1 MKDQITPDRIANSI
15 RLLRGD
21 HEGVFLIVEGHSDKL
36 IYERLVNKQEVRV
49 TIASGKNNAIKALS
63 ILEKEDN
70 FRRVVAVIDADFSRI
85 EQQIPDSNNL
95 FLTDEHDL
103 EMMLI
108 KSAAFDKLLKE
119 RGSEEKIKAFTEDI
133 RETLL
138 KLGQEIGKL
147 RWLSLRNK
155 LDLKFEGLNTD
166 FLKEDSKQ
174 FSTMLDV
181 DFLDQNFLDNVLD
194 QLNKEFAKQI
204 QSEFDKQKSTT
215 TVTSG
220 RDSNTGITLLY
231 DKPSWIFTR
240 DDGQGNNVYL
250 KLDQENNYKIN
261 LQQNDFQV
269 FDYTLGGS
277 GNVIYIKQSSR

>member
-63 ILEKEDN
+63 ILEKEN
-70 FRRVVAVIDADFSRI
+70 FCRVFAVIDADFSRI
-85 EQQIPDSNNL
+85 EQQIPHSNNL

-119 RGSEEKIKAFTEDI
+119 RESEEKIKAFTEDI

-155 LDLKFEGLNTD
+155 LDLKFEGLNFKNFID
-166 FLKEDSKQ
+166 KEKLSINIDKLIISIKNNSQ
-174 FSTMLDV
+174 KLSLDE
-181 DFLDQNFLDNVLD
+181 Q
-194 QLNKEFAKQI
+194 
-204 QSEFDKQKSTT
+204 
-215 TVTSG
+215 
-220 RDSNTGITLLY
+220 
-231 DKPSWIFTR
+231 
-240 DDGQGNNVYL
+240 
-250 KLDQENNYKIN
+250 
-261 LQQNDFQV
+261 
-269 FDYTLGGS
+269 
-277 GNVIYIKQSSR
+277 

>member
-1 MKDQITPDRIANSI
+1 
-15 RLLRGD
+15 
-21 HEGVFLIVEGHSDKL
+21 
-36 IYERLVNKQEVRV
+36 V

-155 LDLKFEGLNTD
+155 LDLKFEGLNFKNFID
-166 FLKEDSKQ
+166 KENLSI
-174 FSTMLDV
+174 
-181 DFLDQNFLDNVLD
+181 N
-194 QLNKEFAKQI
+194 I
-204 QSEFDKQKSTT
+204 DKLIISIKNHSQ
-215 TVTSG
+215 
-220 RDSNTGITLLY
+220 
-231 DKPSWIFTR
+231 KPS
-240 DDGQGNNVYL
+240 
-250 KLDQENNYKIN
+250 LDE
-261 LQQNDFQV
+261 QQ
-269 FDYTLGGS
+269 
-277 GNVIYIKQSSR
+277 IKQDLSVISDENHDPWQLCCGHDFISILAIALCKVLGTWNANDVKTEVLERELRLAYELSYFYQTQIYQLMVNWQSNHHPDQIF

>member
-155 LDLKFEGLNTD
+155 LDLKFEGLNFKNFIDKEKLSINIDELIRSIKNNSQKLSLDEQQIKQDLSVISDENHDPWQLCCGHD
-166 FLKEDSKQ
+166 FISILAIALCKVLG
-174 FSTMLDV
+174 TWNANDV
-181 DFLDQNFLDNVLD
+181 KTEVLERELRLAYELSYFYQTQIY
-194 QLNKEFAKQI
+194 QLMVNW
-204 QSEFDKQKSTT
+204 QS
-215 TVTSG
+215 
-220 RDSNTGITLLY
+220 NHH
-231 DKPSWIFTR
+231 P
-240 DDGQGNNVYL
+240 
-250 KLDQENNYKIN
+250 YKI
-261 LQQNDFQV
+261 F
-269 FDYTLGGS
+269 
-277 GNVIYIKQSSR
+277 

>member
-1 MKDQITPDRIANSI
+1 MREQITPDRIANSI
-15 RLLRGD
+15 RLLRSA

-63 ILEKEDN
+63 ILEKEN

-119 RGSEEKIKAFTEDI
+119 RGSEEKIAAFPKDI

-147 RWLSLRNK
+147 RLLSLRNK
-155 LDLKFEGLNTD
+155 LDLKFEGLNFSKFIDKKNLNLSIDIDKLIRSIKNHSQKLSLDEQQIKQDLSVISDENHDPWQLCCGHD
-166 FLKEDSKQ
+166 FISILAIALCKVLGTWNANDVKKEDWERELRLAYELSYFYQ
-174 FSTMLDV
+174 T
-181 DFLDQNFLDNVLD
+181 QIY
-194 QLNKEFAKQI
+194 QLMVNWQSNNHPYQI
-204 QSEFDKQKSTT
+204 F
-215 TVTSG
+215 
-220 RDSNTGITLLY
+220 
-231 DKPSWIFTR
+231 
-240 DDGQGNNVYL
+240 
-250 KLDQENNYKIN
+250 
-261 LQQNDFQV
+261 
-269 FDYTLGGS
+269 
-277 GNVIYIKQSSR
+277 

>member
-155 LDLKFEGLNTD
+155 LDLKFEGLN
-166 FLKEDSKQ
+166 FKN
-174 FSTMLDV
+174 FI
-181 DFLDQNFLDNVLD
+181 DQKNLSIN
-194 QLNKEFAKQI
+194 I
-204 QSEFDKQKSTT
+204 DKLIISIKNHSQ
-215 TVTSG
+215 
-220 RDSNTGITLLY
+220 
-231 DKPSWIFTR
+231 KPS
-240 DDGQGNNVYL
+240 
-250 KLDQENNYKIN
+250 LDE
-261 LQQNDFQV
+261 QQ
-269 FDYTLGGS
+269 
-277 GNVIYIKQSSR
+277 IKQDLSVISDENHDPWQLCCGHDFIDILAIALCKVLGTWNANDVKTEVLERELRLAYELSYFYQTQIYQLMVNWQSNHHPDQIF

>member
-85 EQQIPDSNNL
+85 EQQILDSNNL

-155 LDLKFEGLNTD
+155 LDLKFEGLNFKNFID
-166 FLKEDSKQ
+166 QKNLSINIDKLIISIKNNSQ
-174 FSTMLDV
+174 KLSLD
-181 DFLDQNFLDNVLD
+181 
-194 QLNKEFAKQI
+194 E
-204 QSEFDKQKSTT
+204 
-215 TVTSG
+215 
-220 RDSNTGITLLY
+220 
-231 DKPSWIFTR
+231 
-240 DDGQGNNVYL
+240 
-250 KLDQENNYKIN
+250 
-261 LQQNDFQV
+261 QQ
-269 FDYTLGGS
+269 
-277 GNVIYIKQSSR
+277 IKQDLSVISDENHDPWQLCCGHDFIGILAIALCKVLGTWNANDVKTEVLERELRLAYELSYFYQTQIYQLMINWQSNHHPDQIF

>member
-1 MKDQITPDRIANSI
+1 MREQITPDRIANSI

-85 EQQIPDSNNL
+85 EQQILDSNNL

-155 LDLKFEGLNTD
+155 LDLKFEGLNFKNFID
-166 FLKEDSKQ
+166 KENLSI
-174 FSTMLDV
+174 
-181 DFLDQNFLDNVLD
+181 N
-194 QLNKEFAKQI
+194 I
-204 QSEFDKQKSTT
+204 DKLIISIKNHSQ
-215 TVTSG
+215 
-220 RDSNTGITLLY
+220 
-231 DKPSWIFTR
+231 KPS
-240 DDGQGNNVYL
+240 
-250 KLDQENNYKIN
+250 LDE
-261 LQQNDFQV
+261 QQ
-269 FDYTLGGS
+269 
-277 GNVIYIKQSSR
+277 IKQDLSVISDENHDPWQLCCGHDFIGILAIALCKVLGTWNANDVKTEVLERELRLAYELSYFYQTQIYQLMINWQSNHHPDQIF

>member
-1 MKDQITPDRIANSI
+1 MREQITPDRIANSI
-15 RLLRGD
+15 RLLRSN

-63 ILEKEDN
+63 ILEKEN

-119 RGSEEKIKAFTEDI
+119 RGSEEKIAAFPKDI

-147 RWLSLRNK
+147 RLLSLRNK
-155 LDLKFEGLNTD
+155 LDLKFEGLKFGKFIDKEKLSINIDELIRSIKNHSHKLSLDEQQIKQDLSVISDENHDPWQLCCGHDFISILAIALWKVLGTWNATD
-166 FLKEDSKQ
+166 VKKEDLERDLRLAYELSYFYQ
-174 FSTMLDV
+174 T
-181 DFLDQNFLDNVLD
+181 QIY
-194 QLNKEFAKQI
+194 QLMVNW
-204 QSEFDKQKSTT
+204 QS
-215 TVTSG
+215 
-220 RDSNTGITLLY
+220 NHH
-231 DKPSWIFTR
+231 P
-240 DDGQGNNVYL
+240 
-250 KLDQENNYKIN
+250 YKI
-261 LQQNDFQV
+261 F
-269 FDYTLGGS
+269 
-277 GNVIYIKQSSR
+277 

>member
-1 MKDQITPDRIANSI
+1 MREQITPDRIANSI

-85 EQQIPDSNNL
+85 EQQILDSNNL

-155 LDLKFEGLNTD
+155 LDLKFEGLNFKNFID
-166 FLKEDSKQ
+166 QKNLSINIDKLIISIKNNSQ
-174 FSTMLDV
+174 KLSLD
-181 DFLDQNFLDNVLD
+181 
-194 QLNKEFAKQI
+194 E
-204 QSEFDKQKSTT
+204 
-215 TVTSG
+215 
-220 RDSNTGITLLY
+220 
-231 DKPSWIFTR
+231 
-240 DDGQGNNVYL
+240 
-250 KLDQENNYKIN
+250 
-261 LQQNDFQV
+261 QQ
-269 FDYTLGGS
+269 
-277 GNVIYIKQSSR
+277 IKQDLSVISDENHDPWQLCCGHDFIGILAIALCKVLGTWNANDVKTEVLERELRLAYELSYFYQTQIYQLMINWQSNHHPDQIF

>member
-1 MKDQITPDRIANSI
+1 MREQITPDRIANSI

-155 LDLKFEGLNTD
+155 LDLKFEGLKFKNFID
-166 FLKEDSKQ
+166 KENLSINIDELIRSIKNNSK
-174 FSTMLDV
+174 
-181 DFLDQNFLDNVLD
+181 
-194 QLNKEFAKQI
+194 
-204 QSEFDKQKSTT
+204 
-215 TVTSG
+215 
-220 RDSNTGITLLY
+220 
-231 DKPSWIFTR
+231 KPS
-240 DDGQGNNVYL
+240 
-250 KLDQENNYKIN
+250 LDE
-261 LQQNDFQV
+261 QQ
-269 FDYTLGGS
+269 
-277 GNVIYIKQSSR
+277 IKQDLSVISDENHDPWQLCCGHDFIGILAIALCKVLGTWNANDVKTEVLERELRLAYELSYFYQTQIYQLMVNWQSNHHPDQIF

>member
-1 MKDQITPDRIANSI
+1 MKDQITPDRIANTI

-21 HEGVFLIVEGHSDKL
+21 HEGVFLIVEGDSDKL

-155 LDLKFEGLNTD
+155 LDLKFEGLNFKNFID
-166 FLKEDSKQ
+166 QKNLSINIDKLIISIKNNSQ
-174 FSTMLDV
+174 KLSLD
-181 DFLDQNFLDNVLD
+181 
-194 QLNKEFAKQI
+194 E
-204 QSEFDKQKSTT
+204 
-215 TVTSG
+215 
-220 RDSNTGITLLY
+220 
-231 DKPSWIFTR
+231 
-240 DDGQGNNVYL
+240 
-250 KLDQENNYKIN
+250 
-261 LQQNDFQV
+261 QQ
-269 FDYTLGGS
+269 
-277 GNVIYIKQSSR
+277 IKQDLSVISDENHDPWQLCCGHDFIGILAIALCKVLGTWNANDVKTEVLERELRLAYELSYFYQTQIYQLMVNWQSNHHPDQIF

>member
-1 MKDQITPDRIANSI
+1 MREQITPDRIANSI
-15 RLLRGD
+15 RLLRSA

-63 ILEKEDN
+63 ILEKEN

-119 RGSEEKIKAFTEDI
+119 RGSEEKIAAFSKDI

-147 RWLSLRNK
+147 RLLSLRNE
-155 LDLKFEGLNTD
+155 LNLKFEGLNFSKFIDKKNLSIDIDKLIISIKNHSQKLSLDEQQIKQDLSVISDENHDPWQLCCGHD
-166 FLKEDSKQ
+166 FISILAIALWKVLGTRNANDVKKEDWEREIRLAYELSYFYQ
-174 FSTMLDV
+174 T
-181 DFLDQNFLDNVLD
+181 QIY
-194 QLNKEFAKQI
+194 QLMVNWQSNNHPYQI
-204 QSEFDKQKSTT
+204 F
-215 TVTSG
+215 
-220 RDSNTGITLLY
+220 
-231 DKPSWIFTR
+231 
-240 DDGQGNNVYL
+240 
-250 KLDQENNYKIN
+250 
-261 LQQNDFQV
+261 
-269 FDYTLGGS
+269 
-277 GNVIYIKQSSR
+277 

>member
-155 LDLKFEGLNTD
+155 LDLKFEGLNFKNFID
-166 FLKEDSKQ
+166 KENLSI
-174 FSTMLDV
+174 
-181 DFLDQNFLDNVLD
+181 N
-194 QLNKEFAKQI
+194 I
-204 QSEFDKQKSTT
+204 DKLIISIKNNSQ
-215 TVTSG
+215 
-220 RDSNTGITLLY
+220 
-231 DKPSWIFTR
+231 KPS
-240 DDGQGNNVYL
+240 
-250 KLDQENNYKIN
+250 LDE
-261 LQQNDFQV
+261 QQ
-269 FDYTLGGS
+269 
-277 GNVIYIKQSSR
+277 IKQDLSVISDENHDPWQLCCGHDFIDILAIALCKVLGTWNANDVKTEVLERELRLAYELSYFYQTQIYKLMINWQSNHHPDQIF

>member
-1 MKDQITPDRIANSI
+1 MKDQITPDRIANTI

-49 TIASGKNNAIKALS
+49 TSADGKNNAIKALS

-95 FLTDEHDL
+95 FLTDEHDW

-155 LDLKFEGLNTD
+155 LDLKFEGLNFSKFID
-166 FLKEDSKQ
+166 KEKLSINIDELIISIKNH
-174 FSTMLDV
+174 S
-181 DFLDQNFLDNVLD
+181 
-194 QLNKEFAKQI
+194 
-204 QSEFDKQKSTT
+204 QKLS
-215 TVTSG
+215 
-220 RDSNTGITLLY
+220 LY
-231 DKPSWIFTR
+231 
-240 DDGQGNNVYL
+240 
-250 KLDQENNYKIN
+250 E
-261 LQQNDFQV
+261 QQ
-269 FDYTLGGS
+269 
-277 GNVIYIKQSSR
+277 IKQDLSVISDENHDPWQLCCGHDFIGILAIALCKVLGTWNANDVKTEVLERELRLAYELSYFYQTQIYQLMVNWQSNHHPDQIF

>member
-155 LDLKFEGLNTD
+155 LDLKFEGLNFKNFID
-166 FLKEDSKQ
+166 KENLSI
-174 FSTMLDV
+174 
-181 DFLDQNFLDNVLD
+181 N
-194 QLNKEFAKQI
+194 I
-204 QSEFDKQKSTT
+204 DKLIISIKNNSQ
-215 TVTSG
+215 
-220 RDSNTGITLLY
+220 
-231 DKPSWIFTR
+231 KPS
-240 DDGQGNNVYL
+240 
-250 KLDQENNYKIN
+250 LDE
-261 LQQNDFQV
+261 QQ
-269 FDYTLGGS
+269 
-277 GNVIYIKQSSR
+277 IKQDLSVISDENHDPWQLCCGHDFISILAIALCKVLGTWNANDVKTEVLERELRLAYELSYFYQTQIYQLMVNWQSNHHPDQIF

>member
-36 IYERLVNKQEVRV
+36 IYERLVNKQEVRI

-85 EQQIPDSNNL
+85 EQQIPNSNNL

-108 KSAAFDKLLKE
+108 KSDAFDKLLKE
-119 RGSEEKIKAFTEDI
+119 RGSEEKIAAFTEDI

-147 RWLSLRNK
+147 RLLSLRNK
-155 LDLKFEGLNTD
+155 LDLKFEGLN
-166 FLKEDSKQ
+166 FSKFIDKKNLNLSISIDKLIISIKNHSQ
-174 FSTMLDV
+174 KLSLD
-181 DFLDQNFLDNVLD
+181 
-194 QLNKEFAKQI
+194 E
-204 QSEFDKQKSTT
+204 
-215 TVTSG
+215 
-220 RDSNTGITLLY
+220 
-231 DKPSWIFTR
+231 
-240 DDGQGNNVYL
+240 
-250 KLDQENNYKIN
+250 
-261 LQQNDFQV
+261 QQ
-269 FDYTLGGS
+269 
-277 GNVIYIKQSSR
+277 IKQDLSVISDENHDPWQLCCGHDFISILAIALRKVLGSLTANDVKTEVLERELRLAYELSYFYQTQIYQLMVNWQSNHHPDQIF

>member
-15 RLLRGD
+15 RLLRSD

-119 RGSEEKIKAFTEDI
+119 RRSEEKIKAFTEDI

-155 LDLKFEGLNTD
+155 LDLKFEGLNFKNFID
-166 FLKEDSKQ
+166 KEKLSINIDELIRSIKNNSQ
-174 FSTMLDV
+174 KLSLD
-181 DFLDQNFLDNVLD
+181 
-194 QLNKEFAKQI
+194 E
-204 QSEFDKQKSTT
+204 
-215 TVTSG
+215 
-220 RDSNTGITLLY
+220 
-231 DKPSWIFTR
+231 
-240 DDGQGNNVYL
+240 
-250 KLDQENNYKIN
+250 
-261 LQQNDFQV
+261 QQ
-269 FDYTLGGS
+269 
-277 GNVIYIKQSSR
+277 IKQDLSVISDENHDPWQLCCGHDFIDILAIALCKVLGTWNANDVKTEVLERELRLAYELSYFYQTQIYQLMVNWQSNHHPDQIF

>member
-1 MKDQITPDRIANSI
+1 MREQITPDRIANSI
-15 RLLRGD
+15 RLLRSD

-36 IYERLVNKQEVRV
+36 IYERLVNKQEVRA

-63 ILEKEDN
+63 ILEKEN

-119 RGSEEKIKAFTEDI
+119 RGSEEKIAAFSKDI

-147 RWLSLRNK
+147 RLLSLRNE
-155 LDLKFEGLNTD
+155 LNLKFEGLNFSKFIDKKNLSIDIDKLIISIKNHSQKLSLDEQQIKQDLSVISDENHDPWQLCCGHD
-166 FLKEDSKQ
+166 FISILAIALWKVLGTRNANDVKKEDLERELRLAYELSYFYQ
-174 FSTMLDV
+174 T
-181 DFLDQNFLDNVLD
+181 QIY
-194 QLNKEFAKQI
+194 QLMVNWQSNNHPYQI
-204 QSEFDKQKSTT
+204 F
-215 TVTSG
+215 
-220 RDSNTGITLLY
+220 
-231 DKPSWIFTR
+231 
-240 DDGQGNNVYL
+240 
-250 KLDQENNYKIN
+250 
-261 LQQNDFQV
+261 
-269 FDYTLGGS
+269 
-277 GNVIYIKQSSR
+277 

>member
-1 MKDQITPDRIANSI
+1 MREQITPDRIANSI

-85 EQQIPDSNNL
+85 EQQILDSNNL

-155 LDLKFEGLNTD
+155 LDLKFEGLNFKNFID
-166 FLKEDSKQ
+166 QKNLSINIDKLIISIKNNSQ
-174 FSTMLDV
+174 KLSLD
-181 DFLDQNFLDNVLD
+181 
-194 QLNKEFAKQI
+194 E
-204 QSEFDKQKSTT
+204 
-215 TVTSG
+215 
-220 RDSNTGITLLY
+220 
-231 DKPSWIFTR
+231 
-240 DDGQGNNVYL
+240 
-250 KLDQENNYKIN
+250 
-261 LQQNDFQV
+261 QQ
-269 FDYTLGGS
+269 
-277 GNVIYIKQSSR
+277 IKQDLSVISDENHDPWQLCCGHDFIGILAIALCKVLGTWNANDVKTEVLERELRLAYELSYFYQTQIYQLMVNWQSNHHPDQIF

>member
-1 MKDQITPDRIANSI
+1 MREQITPDRIANSI
-15 RLLRGD
+15 RLLRSN

-63 ILEKEDN
+63 ILEKEN

-85 EQQIPDSNNL
+85 EQQILDSNNL

-119 RGSEEKIKAFTEDI
+119 RGSEEKIAAFPKDI

-147 RWLSLRNK
+147 RLLSLRNK
-155 LDLKFEGLNTD
+155 LDLKFEGLKFGKFIDKEKLSINIDELIRSIKNHSQKLSLDEQQIKQDLSVISDENHDPWQLCCGHDFISILAIALWKVLGTWNATD
-166 FLKEDSKQ
+166 VKKEDLERDLRLAYELSYFYQ
-174 FSTMLDV
+174 T
-181 DFLDQNFLDNVLD
+181 QIY
-194 QLNKEFAKQI
+194 QLMVNW
-204 QSEFDKQKSTT
+204 QS
-215 TVTSG
+215 
-220 RDSNTGITLLY
+220 NHH
-231 DKPSWIFTR
+231 P
-240 DDGQGNNVYL
+240 
-250 KLDQENNYKIN
+250 YKI
-261 LQQNDFQV
+261 F
-269 FDYTLGGS
+269 
-277 GNVIYIKQSSR
+277 

>member
-1 MKDQITPDRIANSI
+1 MREQITPDRIANSI
-15 RLLRGD
+15 RLLRSD

-85 EQQIPDSNNL
+85 EQQIPHSNNL

-155 LDLKFEGLNTD
+155 LDLKFEGLNFKNFID
-166 FLKEDSKQ
+166 KENLSINIDELIRSIK
-174 FSTMLDV
+174 
-181 DFLDQNFLDNVLD
+181 
-194 QLNKEFAKQI
+194 NKSQ
-204 QSEFDKQKSTT
+204 
-215 TVTSG
+215 
-220 RDSNTGITLLY
+220 
-231 DKPSWIFTR
+231 KPS
-240 DDGQGNNVYL
+240 
-250 KLDQENNYKIN
+250 LDE
-261 LQQNDFQV
+261 QQ
-269 FDYTLGGS
+269 
-277 GNVIYIKQSSR
+277 IKQDLSVISDENHDPWQLCCGHDFIDILAIALCKVLGTWNANDVKTEVLERELRLAYELSYFYQTQIYQLMVNWQSNHHPDQIF

>member
-63 ILEKEDN
+63 ILEKEN

-155 LDLKFEGLNTD
+155 LDLKFEGLNFKNFID
-166 FLKEDSKQ
+166 KENLSINIDKLIISIKNNSQ
-174 FSTMLDV
+174 KLSLD
-181 DFLDQNFLDNVLD
+181 
-194 QLNKEFAKQI
+194 E
-204 QSEFDKQKSTT
+204 
-215 TVTSG
+215 
-220 RDSNTGITLLY
+220 
-231 DKPSWIFTR
+231 
-240 DDGQGNNVYL
+240 
-250 KLDQENNYKIN
+250 
-261 LQQNDFQV
+261 QQ
-269 FDYTLGGS
+269 
-277 GNVIYIKQSSR
+277 IKQDLSVIRVC

>member
-1 MKDQITPDRIANSI
+1 MREQITPDRIANSI
-15 RLLRGD
+15 RLLRSA

-63 ILEKEDN
+63 ILEKEN

-119 RGSEEKIKAFTEDI
+119 RGSEEKIAAFPKDI

-147 RWLSLRNK
+147 RLLSLRNE
-155 LDLKFEGLNTD
+155 LDLKFEGLKFGKFIDKEKLSINIDELIRSIKNHSQKLSLDEQQIKQDLSVISDENHDPWQLCCGHD
-166 FLKEDSKQ
+166 FISILAIALCKVLGTWNANDVKKEDWERELRLAYELSYFYQ
-174 FSTMLDV
+174 T
-181 DFLDQNFLDNVLD
+181 QIY
-194 QLNKEFAKQI
+194 QLMVNWQSNNHPYQI
-204 QSEFDKQKSTT
+204 F
-215 TVTSG
+215 
-220 RDSNTGITLLY
+220 
-231 DKPSWIFTR
+231 
-240 DDGQGNNVYL
+240 
-250 KLDQENNYKIN
+250 
-261 LQQNDFQV
+261 
-269 FDYTLGGS
+269 
-277 GNVIYIKQSSR
+277 

>member
-1 MKDQITPDRIANSI
+1 MREQITPDRIANSI

-85 EQQIPDSNNL
+85 EQQILDSNNL

-147 RWLSLRNK
+147 RLLSLRNK
-155 LDLKFEGLNTD
+155 LDLKFEGLKFGKFID
-166 FLKEDSKQ
+166 KEKLSINIDELIRSIKNHSQ
-174 FSTMLDV
+174 KLSLD
-181 DFLDQNFLDNVLD
+181 
-194 QLNKEFAKQI
+194 E
-204 QSEFDKQKSTT
+204 
-215 TVTSG
+215 
-220 RDSNTGITLLY
+220 
-231 DKPSWIFTR
+231 
-240 DDGQGNNVYL
+240 
-250 KLDQENNYKIN
+250 
-261 LQQNDFQV
+261 QQ
-269 FDYTLGGS
+269 
-277 GNVIYIKQSSR
+277 IKQDLSVISDENHDPWQLCCGHDFIGILAIALCKVLGTWNANDVKTEVLERELRLAYELSYFYQTQIYQLMVNWQSNHHPDQIF

>member
-1 MKDQITPDRIANSI
+1 MREQITPDRIANTI

-21 HEGVFLIVEGHSDKL
+21 HEGVFLIVEGDSDKL

-49 TIASGKNNAIKALS
+49 TSADGKNNAIKALS

-95 FLTDEHDL
+95 FLTDEHDW

-155 LDLKFEGLNTD
+155 LDLKFEGLN
-166 FLKEDSKQ
+166 FKN
-174 FSTMLDV
+174 FI
-181 DFLDQNFLDNVLD
+181 DQKNLSINIDELIISIKNH
-194 QLNKEFAKQI
+194 
-204 QSEFDKQKSTT
+204 SQKLS
-215 TVTSG
+215 
-220 RDSNTGITLLY
+220 LY
-231 DKPSWIFTR
+231 
-240 DDGQGNNVYL
+240 
-250 KLDQENNYKIN
+250 E
-261 LQQNDFQV
+261 QQ
-269 FDYTLGGS
+269 
-277 GNVIYIKQSSR
+277 IKQDLSVISDENHDPWQLCCGHDFISILAIALCKVLGTWNANDVKTEVLERELRLAYELSYFYQTQIYQLMVNWQSNHHPDQIF